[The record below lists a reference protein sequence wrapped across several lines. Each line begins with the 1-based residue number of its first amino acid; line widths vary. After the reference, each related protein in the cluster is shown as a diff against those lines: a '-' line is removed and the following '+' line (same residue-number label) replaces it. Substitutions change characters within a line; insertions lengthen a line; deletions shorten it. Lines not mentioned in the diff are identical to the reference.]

1 MKQSCKVYLLSLFL
15 ALQSLLAVSQV
26 GTAGVARAGDVQV
39 SLVTIYP
46 GSNLYE
52 IYGHTELRVTDSLS
66 DTYYNYGLFD
76 FNAPHFVYRFV
87 AGHTDYMCGGLPG
100 YVALREDMGSGRKV
114 VEQVLNLTADQ
125 ARQVRQLL
133 ALNCLPQNATYRY
146 KFLSDN
152 CATRPRDIIE
162 RVLGK
167 SLHYHIA
174 TGEKQETYRD
184 IMSHYNGNY
193 PWEAFGIDLALGLS
207 ADTVIS
213 YRQKLFI
220 PMHLMSAVASATVDR
235 PGGGQEPLVTATRV
249 LNPGSDQGTVLP
261 PTPWWATPLA
271 LAVLLLA
278 AVCYA
283 TWRDLRRGRLSRL
296 CDSVL
301 FLAYGLAGC
310 IVYFL
315 IFVSTH
321 ESTSP
326 NLDGLW
332 LHPFYLLPA
341 VMVWV
346 PSWRKPLLWLHGAML
361 VEMAVFMIVAPFL
374 PQHFNIAFYPLMLV
388 IVLRSF
394 NYVML
399 NRNNASQ

>member
-1 MKQSCKVYLLSLFL
+1 M
-15 ALQSLLAVSQV
+15 QSLLAAAQVSLAPAS
-26 GTAGVARAGDVQV
+26 GLGDVQV

-87 AGHTDYMCGGLPG
+87 AGETDYMCGGLPG
-100 YVALREDMGSGRKV
+100 YVALREYMGSGRKV
-114 VEQVLNLTADQ
+114 VEQVLNLTPSQ

-133 ALNCLPQNATYRY
+133 AVNCQPENATYRY

-167 SLHYHIA
+167 SLHYHVA
-174 TGEKQETYRD
+174 AGEKPESYRD
-184 IMSHYNGNY
+184 IMSQYNGNY

-207 ADTVIS
+207 ADTVIG
-213 YRQKLFI
+213 YRAKLFI
-220 PMHLMSAVASATVDR
+220 PMHLMSAVATATVTR
-235 PGGGQEPLVTATRV
+235 PGGREEPLVTATRV
-249 LNPGSDQGTVLP
+249 LNPGSDQGAILP

-278 AVCYA
+278 ATCYV

-296 CDSVL
+296 YDSVL
-301 FLAYGLAGC
+301 FLVYGLAGC

-341 VMVWV
+341 AMVWV
-346 PSWRKPLLWLHGAML
+346 QRWRKPLLWLHRVVL
-361 VEMAVFMIVAPFL
+361 VEMAVFTVVAPFL

-388 IVLRSF
+388 VVLRSF

-399 NRNNASQ
+399 NRKNASQ

>member
-1 MKQSCKVYLLSLFL
+1 
-15 ALQSLLAVSQV
+15 
-26 GTAGVARAGDVQV
+26 
-39 SLVTIYP
+39 
-46 GSNLYE
+46 
-52 IYGHTELRVTDSLS
+52 
-66 DTYYNYGLFD
+66 
-76 FNAPHFVYRFV
+76 
-87 AGHTDYMCGGLPG
+87 
-100 YVALREDMGSGRKV
+100 
-114 VEQVLNLTADQ
+114 
-125 ARQVRQLL
+125 
-133 ALNCLPQNATYRY
+133 
-146 KFLSDN
+146 
-152 CATRPRDIIE
+152 
-162 RVLGK
+162 
-167 SLHYHIA
+167 
-174 TGEKQETYRD
+174 
-184 IMSHYNGNY
+184 MSHYNGNY

-220 PMHLMSAVASATVDR
+220 PMHLMSAVAAATVDR

-346 PSWRKPLLWLHGAML
+346 PKWRKPLLWLHGAML